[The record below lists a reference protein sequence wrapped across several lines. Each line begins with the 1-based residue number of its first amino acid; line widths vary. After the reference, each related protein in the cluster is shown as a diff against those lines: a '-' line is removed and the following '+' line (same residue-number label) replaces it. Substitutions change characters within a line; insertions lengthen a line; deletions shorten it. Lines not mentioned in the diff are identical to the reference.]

1 MEIGVFG
8 LNSGCCARP
17 EVMVEVARRAE
28 ALGYGSLWCG
38 EHVILPDPRVPPSPL
53 APDAPI
59 LDPLIVL
66 AHLAAVTSRVQ
77 LGTGIVILPQRNPVV
92 LAKELAS
99 LDVVSGGRMILGI
112 GVGYLEPEFAAIG
125 VPFADRGA
133 RGDEYLDAMR
143 SLWED
148 GHPEFH
154 GRYVAF
160 SGVDAHPRPFRRPL
174 PVLVGGHSP
183 AALRRAV
190 ARGQGWYG
198 FGLTPDDLAG
208 CLDGLTRAAEH
219 VERPPGLGR
228 LEITVTPPLHHEDP
242 TAYRELGVD
251 RLVLVPSHRLSAP
264 EVDEWLEANAPR
276 GTDP

>member
-8 LNSGCCARP
+8 LNSGRCAQP
-17 EVMVEVARRAE
+17 EVMVEVATRAE

-59 LDPLIVL
+59 LDPLIAL
-66 AHLAAVTSRVQ
+66 AHLAAVTTGVG

-99 LDVVSGGRMILGI
+99 LDVVSAGRLVLGI

-133 RGDEYLDAMR
+133 RSDEYLDAMR
-143 SLWED
+143 SLWQDE
-148 GHPEFH
+148 HPRFQ
-154 GRYVAF
+154 GRFVAF
-160 SGVDAHPRPFRRPL
+160 DGVDAHPRPVRRPL

-190 ARGQGWYG
+190 ARGNGWYG
-198 FGLTPDDLAG
+198 FGLTPKAVADCLAG
-208 CLDGLTRAAEH
+208 LARAADQ
-219 VERPPGLGR
+219 VERPEGLGR
-228 LEITVTPPLHHEDP
+228 LEITVTPPLHHAGP
-242 TAYRELGVD
+242 GPYRELGVD
-251 RLVLVPSHRLSAP
+251 RLVLVPSHRLSAT
-264 EVDEWLEANAPR
+264 ELGQWLDANAPER
-276 GTDP
+276 TTP